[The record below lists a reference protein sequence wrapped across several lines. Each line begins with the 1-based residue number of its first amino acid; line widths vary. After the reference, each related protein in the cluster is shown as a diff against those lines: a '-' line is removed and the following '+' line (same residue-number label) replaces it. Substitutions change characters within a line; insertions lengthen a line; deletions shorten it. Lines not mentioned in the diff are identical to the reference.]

1 MRKKYV
7 IEFITRVI
15 LFFVTVGIYFC
26 DKKYLE
32 FQGRGFFNNWYLIF
46 LWAFLM
52 IDMIK
57 RLKPNNRV
65 SMGSEKEHKVFYLER
80 EYDKDKLISMSR
92 LEDRKAQKAM
102 IFWLIPNMIFW
113 ILYFKGILHA
123 QEMLLLFLFYYIADT
138 FCVLF
143 WCPFQILFMNNR
155 CCTTCRIFNWDFF
168 MLYFPLLVIPSFF
181 SYTLC
186 FMAII
191 LFVRWEYRYHIY
203 KERFFEYSNENLRC
217 NKCTTYLCKYKR
229 GLKGEVEQFMQKK

>member
-7 IEFITRVI
+7 TEFITRVI

-32 FQGRGFFNNWYLIF
+32 FQGRSFFNNWYLIF

-57 RLKPNNRV
+57 RLKPNSRV

-80 EYDKDKLISMSR
+80 EYDKDKLISISR
-92 LEDRKAQKAM
+92 QEDKRARNAM
-102 IFWLIPNMIFW
+102 IFWIIPNIVFW
-113 ILYFKGILHA
+113 ILYFKGILNE

-143 WCPFQILFMNNR
+143 WYPFQILFMKNR

-168 MLYFPLLVIPSFF
+168 MLYFPLFVIPSFF

-186 FMAII
+186 SMAIL
-191 LFVRWEYRYHIY
+191 LFIRWEYRYRVY
-203 KERFFEYSNENLRC
+203 KERFFEYSNEALRC
-217 NKCTTYLCKYKR
+217 NNCTSYLCKYKGR
-229 GLKGEVEQFMQKK
+229 LKTTEEEIMKTK